1 MFDGKIQFDLYTQTE
16 SGRLLLLMI
25 RLTGSQ
31 VVMLETEVSLGKSMR
46 ATLTDRDDLLRTK
59 TLNRVDICF
68 LLEIHVKQI
77 QLYVCFVLIACAQHT
92 IPLKTCKA
100 QTFYIFGS

>member
-1 MFDGKIQFDLYTQTE
+1 MFDVKIQFDLYTQTE
-16 SGRLLLLMI
+16 SGRLLSLMI

-59 TLNRVDICF
+59 T
-68 LLEIHVKQI
+68 
-77 QLYVCFVLIACAQHT
+77 
-92 IPLKTCKA
+92 
-100 QTFYIFGS
+100 